1 MKNRKKQY
9 LRSLRLAK
17 KLAAVAMLS
26 ATLAGASTSLVK
38 LTSSTAYAAEYKSGQ
53 VGSNKLEFEGKVTSN
68 TKVTTKPMDLVA
80 IIDYSSSYQS
90 KRNKSLAQ
98 LKKLIE
104 QDLSDDSQ
112 VMLQAYI
119 YNKPS
124 SYAAHGAQL
133 DYSKLKDADWETGIS
148 TVLVKKSEAIAMI
161 DKLMQIKYPNTPGGL
176 PTYSDLFNAVSTTF
190 GDKAFKNGDK
200 DGDKVTVVPF
210 EDVYSAQKNKS
221 KLVSVIQFTDGW
233 ADTEKMDSTFA
244 DWAKKNAKTFM
255 SVVNLNKVSNE
266 DNNDPNSIK
275 SMQDLGHPN
284 IYNVTG
290 KDDAT
295 VEKELIEQFKNTAT
309 ESNTTTTKQKG
320 QVEITPEEGIT
331 LKTAELV
338 DPSGKKTP
346 LTIKDNKVV
355 YDAGELSN
363 GKYTVNYTFE
373 GNVKAA
379 KKITASAKVD
389 GKEVAKAEDTV
400 TPNEPA
406 KKVEPTVTRKTEKI
420 PFNTIIRE
428 NKDLEAGVKKV
439 VHKGVEGEK
448 EFVTTTTPDVEGKT
462 GVAKGNV
469 SFTTKASVTTSNEI
483 KPRSIFAIFDNSGS
497 VHGGDDDRIRSSFI
511 PLLET
516 MSPNDQIQIATYGIN
531 QKTSYYSNGPKDKER
546 MVTKMMNRAEFAK
559 LAEDAM
565 KGGTTREAIESNK
578 LVYDFKGV
586 KDSGSGYEFEDIF
599 DTARNKDYTPVVMQ
613 FTDSWEYEEEIDSS
627 FAEWSKS
634 HAKTFMSVIYG
645 SGRAEVA
652 MKKAGHPNIFLAA
665 GEFTKDS
672 DQTKKV
678 LEQIK
683 ATTTEVVKKGANQTV
698 KVSIGGQGVTVTKA
712 ALKGA
717 VNKDLP
723 IKDGKV
729 EFSEAL
735 ADGSYTLEYEAKG
748 SGTLKSLVT
757 VDGKEAANKTDDL
770 KGEAGQKGSSKT
782 AENIIKQP
790 EDEIIEVGTKPKV
803 EKEKIPYQ
811 TTEEE
816 DPTLAEGERK
826 VKVKGVEGLKTT
838 TTSYTLDIKTGEV
851 TPSVKTDEEPKT
863 DEVILVGTKGSKSE
877 TSEKKIPFE
886 TIIEKDPELDEGV
899 EKVVREGVEGVIKVT
914 TTYET
919 QKGVK
924 VEGSEKSTEEV
935 VTEKVD
941 KIVHVGT
948 KKKAAQVKLRF
959 LDQKSN
965 KSLKDDEIVTNDKS
979 KFGDEFSL
987 KPEKELKV
995 GKDLYRLVEIK
1006 LTDAKEDSKIEGL
1019 SEDKKSLTSKVTEA
1033 EQSYDAVYERVV
1045 YTSYVDENGK
1055 ELDKTVEG
1063 AQEKKEIKGYD
1074 FVKTEKS
1081 DNGDVKHIYRAK
1093 PIKGKTP
1100 VKYAETNEKSGVMYS
1115 ILGLI
1120 GAAALAESIRRKKQ
1134 SK

>member
-9 LRSLRLAK
+9 LRSLKLAK
-17 KLAAVAMLS
+17 KLAAVTMLS
-26 ATLAGASTSLVK
+26 VTLAGASTSLVR
-38 LTSSTAYAAEYKSGQ
+38 LTSPSVLAAEQTNRRVEKIPFKTETKEDPTLPKGEKKVVQKSVEGEKEIVTTTPSESQ
-53 VGSNKLEFEGKVTSN
+53 STRKPVDVIMPYDVSGSTYGGTSELDHLEAVAKHGADDTRYLIIGYDEGNTPDGFALRKVEKGATDSETKTTGARISKVTRFLSKQEVL
-68 TKVTTKPMDLVA
+68 TFVKKVRELLPASHQDGSWSWDKAMKALKYYDPQYMEEDGTSKDLGTPYEE
-80 IIDYSSSYQS
+80 IFEKGRD
-90 KRNKSLAQ
+90 KNKAVGILWFT
-98 LKKLIE
+98 
-104 QDLSDDSQ
+104 D
-112 VMLQAYI
+112 
-119 YNKPS
+119 
-124 SYAAHGAQL
+124 
-133 DYSKLKDADWETGIS
+133 DWEGW
-148 TVLVKKSEAIAMI
+148 E
-161 DKLMQIKYPNTPGGL
+161 KYDT
-176 PTYSDLFNAVSTTF
+176 SF
-190 GDKAFKNGDK
+190 
-200 DGDKVTVVPF
+200 F
-210 EDVYSAQKNKS
+210 EWAQKNHADQFLTVVYGGTNSLSYNTLTKAGQKAILTTADKDQTALANEIAEKFT
-221 KLVSVIQFTDGW
+221 KLVTITTPGRPTTSEKVIK
-233 ADTEKMDSTFA
+233 EP
-244 DWAKKNAKTFM
+244 
-255 SVVNLNKVSNE
+255 VNEIIAIGTKV
-266 DNNDPNSIK
+266 
-275 SMQDLGHPN
+275 
-284 IYNVTG
+284 
-290 KDDAT
+290 
-295 VEKELIEQFKNTAT
+295 
-309 ESNTTTTKQKG
+309 
-320 QVEITPEEGIT
+320 
-331 LKTAELV
+331 AE
-338 DPSGKKTP
+338 
-346 LTIKDNKVV
+346 
-355 YDAGELSN
+355 
-363 GKYTVNYTFE
+363 
-373 GNVKAA
+373 
-379 KKITASAKVD
+379 AKVT
-389 GKEVAKAEDTV
+389 K
-400 TPNEPA
+400 
-406 KKVEPTVTRKTEKI
+406 RTEKI
-420 PFNTIIRE
+420 PFKTIIRE

-462 GVAKGNV
+462 GTAKGNV
-469 SFTTKASVTTSNEI
+469 TFTTKASVTTSNEI

-497 VHGGDDDRIRSSFI
+497 VQGGNDDRIRSSFI

-516 MSPNDQIQIATYGIN
+516 MGPNDQIQIATYGIN
-531 QKTSYYSNGPKDKER
+531 QKTSYYSNGPKDRER
-546 MVTKMMNRAEFAK
+546 MVTKMMNREEFAK

-565 KGGTTREAIESNK
+565 KGGTTREAIEANK

-665 GEFTKDS
+665 GEFKKDS

-698 KVSIGGQGVTVTKA
+698 KVSIDGQGVTVTKA
-712 ALKGA
+712 TLKGVA
-717 VNKDLP
+717 TKELP
-723 IKDGKV
+723 VKDGKV

-735 ADGSYTLEYEAKG
+735 ADGSYTIEYEA
-748 SGTLKSLVT
+748 SGNGALKTTVT
-757 VDGKEAANKTDDL
+757 VDGKEAANKTDNL
-770 KGEAGQKGSSKT
+770 KSEAGQKGSSNT

-790 EDEIIEVGTKPKV
+790 EDEIIEVGTKPVTKESATPFKTIYKEDKELEAGKKVVKQEGSAGAGSIMITYTLNKQTGEVTPKETKSDKPAQDEIIEVGTKPKV
-803 EKEKIPYQ
+803 EKEKIPYS
-811 TTEEE
+811 TIEEE

-826 VKVKGVEGLKTT
+826 VKVKGVEGSKTT
-838 TTSYTLDIKTGEV
+838 TTSYKLNETTGEV

-863 DEVILVGTKGSKSE
+863 DEVIL
-877 TSEKKIPFE
+877 
-886 TIIEKDPELDEGV
+886 
-899 EKVVREGVEGVIKVT
+899 
-914 TTYET
+914 
-919 QKGVK
+919 
-924 VEGSEKSTEEV
+924 
-935 VTEKVD
+935 
-941 KIVHVGT
+941 VGT

-1006 LTDAKEDSKIEGL
+1006 LTDSKEDSKIEGL
-1019 SEDKKSLTSKVTEA
+1019 SEDKKSLTSKVTES

-1063 AQEKKEIKGYD
+1063 AQDKKEIKGYD

>member
-9 LRSLRLAK
+9 LRSLKLAK

-26 ATLAGASTSLVK
+26 ATLAGASTSIVK
-38 LTSSTAYAAEYKSGQ
+38 LTSLTAYAAEQ
-53 VGSNKLEFEGKVTSN
+53 
-68 TKVTTKPMDLVA
+68 
-80 IIDYSSSYQS
+80 
-90 KRNKSLAQ
+90 
-98 LKKLIE
+98 
-104 QDLSDDSQ
+104 
-112 VMLQAYI
+112 
-119 YNKPS
+119 
-124 SYAAHGAQL
+124 
-133 DYSKLKDADWETGIS
+133 TGRR
-148 TVLVKKSEAIAMI
+148 V
-161 DKLMQIKYPNTPGGL
+161 
-176 PTYSDLFNAVSTTF
+176 
-190 GDKAFKNGDK
+190 
-200 DGDKVTVVPF
+200 
-210 EDVYSAQKNKS
+210 
-221 KLVSVIQFTDGW
+221 
-233 ADTEKMDSTFA
+233 
-244 DWAKKNAKTFM
+244 
-255 SVVNLNKVSNE
+255 
-266 DNNDPNSIK
+266 
-275 SMQDLGHPN
+275 
-284 IYNVTG
+284 
-290 KDDAT
+290 
-295 VEKELIEQFKNTAT
+295 
-309 ESNTTTTKQKG
+309 
-320 QVEITPEEGIT
+320 
-331 LKTAELV
+331 
-338 DPSGKKTP
+338 
-346 LTIKDNKVV
+346 
-355 YDAGELSN
+355 
-363 GKYTVNYTFE
+363 
-373 GNVKAA
+373 
-379 KKITASAKVD
+379 
-389 GKEVAKAEDTV
+389 
-400 TPNEPA
+400 
-406 KKVEPTVTRKTEKI
+406 EKI
-420 PFNTIIRE
+420 PFKTE
-428 NKDLEAGVKKV
+428 TKEDPTLPEGEKKV
-439 VHKGVEGEK
+439 VQKGVEGEK
-448 EFVTTTTPDVEGKT
+448 EYVTTTIADVPGQDGT
-462 GVAKGNV
+462 AQGSVT
-469 SFTTKASVTTSNEI
+469 FTTKASVTTSNEI

-516 MSPNDQIQIATYGIN
+516 MGPNDQIQIATYGIN
-531 QKTSYYSNGPKDKER
+531 QKTSYYSNGPKDRER
-546 MVTKMMNRAEFAK
+546 MVTKMMNREEFAK

-565 KGGTTREAIESNK
+565 KGGTTREAIEANK

-652 MKKAGHPNIFLAA
+652 MKKAGHANIFLAA

-757 VDGKEAANKTDDL
+757 VDGKEVGNKTSEL
-770 KGEAGQKGSSKT
+770 KSTPGKKGESKT
-782 AENIIKQP
+782 VENIIKQP
-790 EDEIIEVGTKPKV
+790 VNEIIHIGTKGAKSNVTEKKV
-803 EKEKIPYQ
+803 PFETIRK
-811 TTEEE
+811 E
-816 DPTLAEGERK
+816 DPTLEEGQEK
-826 VKVKGVEGLKTT
+826 VIQEGVEGVIKVTTTYDTQKGQKVEGSEKVTEKETVKKVDKIIAVGTKGSKSEVTEKKVPFETIKKDDPTLEEGQEKVVQEGVEGVIKVTTTYETQKGEKVKGSEK
-838 TTSYTLDIKTGEV
+838 V
-851 TPSVKTDEEPKT
+851 TEEKVA
-863 DEVILVGTKGSKSE
+863 DKVDKIIAVGTKGSKSE
-877 TSEKKIPFE
+877 TSEKKVPFE

-941 KIVHVGT
+941 KIIHVGT

-1063 AQEKKEIKGYD
+1063 AQDKKEIKGYD

>member
-1 MKNRKKQY
+1 M
-9 LRSLRLAK
+9 
-17 KLAAVAMLS
+17 
-26 ATLAGASTSLVK
+26 G
-38 LTSSTAYAAEYKSGQ
+38 
-53 VGSNKLEFEGKVTSN
+53 
-68 TKVTTKPMDLVA
+68 
-80 IIDYSSSYQS
+80 
-90 KRNKSLAQ
+90 
-98 LKKLIE
+98 
-104 QDLSDDSQ
+104 
-112 VMLQAYI
+112 
-119 YNKPS
+119 
-124 SYAAHGAQL
+124 
-133 DYSKLKDADWETGIS
+133 
-148 TVLVKKSEAIAMI
+148 
-161 DKLMQIKYPNTPGGL
+161 
-176 PTYSDLFNAVSTTF
+176 
-190 GDKAFKNGDK
+190 
-200 DGDKVTVVPF
+200 
-210 EDVYSAQKNKS
+210 
-221 KLVSVIQFTDGW
+221 
-233 ADTEKMDSTFA
+233 
-244 DWAKKNAKTFM
+244 
-255 SVVNLNKVSNE
+255 
-266 DNNDPNSIK
+266 
-275 SMQDLGHPN
+275 
-284 IYNVTG
+284 
-290 KDDAT
+290 
-295 VEKELIEQFKNTAT
+295 
-309 ESNTTTTKQKG
+309 
-320 QVEITPEEGIT
+320 
-331 LKTAELV
+331 
-338 DPSGKKTP
+338 
-346 LTIKDNKVV
+346 
-355 YDAGELSN
+355 
-363 GKYTVNYTFE
+363 
-373 GNVKAA
+373 
-379 KKITASAKVD
+379 
-389 GKEVAKAEDTV
+389 
-400 TPNEPA
+400 
-406 KKVEPTVTRKTEKI
+406 
-420 PFNTIIRE
+420 
-428 NKDLEAGVKKV
+428 
-439 VHKGVEGEK
+439 
-448 EFVTTTTPDVEGKT
+448 
-462 GVAKGNV
+462 
-469 SFTTKASVTTSNEI
+469 
-483 KPRSIFAIFDNSGS
+483 
-497 VHGGDDDRIRSSFI
+497 
-511 PLLET
+511 
-516 MSPNDQIQIATYGIN
+516 PNDQIQIATYGIN
-531 QKTSYYSNGPKDKER
+531 QKTSYYSNGPKDRER
-546 MVTKMMNRAEFAK
+546 MVTKMMNREEFAK

-565 KGGTTREAIESNK
+565 KGGTTREAIEANK

-627 FAEWSKS
+627 FAEWSKA

-757 VDGKEAANKTDDL
+757 VDGKEVGNKTSEL
-770 KGEAGQKGSSKT
+770 KSTPGKKGESKT
-782 AENIIKQP
+782 VENIIKQP
-790 EDEIIEVGTKPKV
+790 VNEIIHIGTKGAKSNVTEKKV
-803 EKEKIPYQ
+803 PFETIRK
-811 TTEEE
+811 E
-816 DPTLAEGERK
+816 DPTLEEGQEK
-826 VKVKGVEGLKTT
+826 VIQEGVEGVIKVTTTYDTQKGQKVEGSEKVTEKETVKKVDKIIAVGTTGSKSEVTEKKVPFETIKKDDPTLEEGQEKVVQEGVEGVIKVTTTYETQKGEKVKGSEKIT
-838 TTSYTLDIKTGEV
+838 
-851 TPSVKTDEEPKT
+851 EEKVA
-863 DEVILVGTKGSKSE
+863 DKVDKIIAVGTKGSKSE
-877 TSEKKIPFE
+877 TSEKKVPFE

-941 KIVHVGT
+941 KIIHVGT

-1006 LTDAKEDSKIEGL
+1006 LTDSKEDSKIEGL

-1063 AQEKKEIKGYD
+1063 AQDKKEIKGYD

>member
-9 LRSLRLAK
+9 LRSLKLAK
-17 KLAAVAMLS
+17 KFAAVAMLS

-38 LTSSTAYAAEYKSGQ
+38 LTSSTAYAAEQ
-53 VGSNKLEFEGKVTSN
+53 
-68 TKVTTKPMDLVA
+68 
-80 IIDYSSSYQS
+80 
-90 KRNKSLAQ
+90 
-98 LKKLIE
+98 
-104 QDLSDDSQ
+104 
-112 VMLQAYI
+112 
-119 YNKPS
+119 
-124 SYAAHGAQL
+124 
-133 DYSKLKDADWETGIS
+133 TGRR
-148 TVLVKKSEAIAMI
+148 V
-161 DKLMQIKYPNTPGGL
+161 
-176 PTYSDLFNAVSTTF
+176 
-190 GDKAFKNGDK
+190 
-200 DGDKVTVVPF
+200 
-210 EDVYSAQKNKS
+210 
-221 KLVSVIQFTDGW
+221 
-233 ADTEKMDSTFA
+233 
-244 DWAKKNAKTFM
+244 
-255 SVVNLNKVSNE
+255 
-266 DNNDPNSIK
+266 
-275 SMQDLGHPN
+275 
-284 IYNVTG
+284 
-290 KDDAT
+290 
-295 VEKELIEQFKNTAT
+295 
-309 ESNTTTTKQKG
+309 
-320 QVEITPEEGIT
+320 
-331 LKTAELV
+331 
-338 DPSGKKTP
+338 
-346 LTIKDNKVV
+346 
-355 YDAGELSN
+355 
-363 GKYTVNYTFE
+363 
-373 GNVKAA
+373 
-379 KKITASAKVD
+379 
-389 GKEVAKAEDTV
+389 
-400 TPNEPA
+400 
-406 KKVEPTVTRKTEKI
+406 EKI
-420 PFNTIIRE
+420 PFKTE
-428 NKDLEAGVKKV
+428 TKEDPTLPEGEKKV
-439 VHKGVEGEK
+439 VQKGVEGEK
-448 EFVTTTTPDVEGKT
+448 EYVTTTIADVPGQDGT
-462 GVAKGNV
+462 AQGSVT
-469 SFTTKASVTTSNEI
+469 FTTKASVTTSNEI

-516 MSPNDQIQIATYGIN
+516 MGPNDQIQIATYGIN

-565 KGGTTREAIESNK
+565 KGGTTREAIEANK

-627 FAEWSKS
+627 FAEWSKA

-645 SGRAEVA
+645 SGRAEIA

-712 ALKGA
+712 TLKGA
-717 VNKDLP
+717 ATKELP
-723 IKDGKV
+723 VKDGKV

-757 VDGKEAANKTDDL
+757 VDGKEVGNKTAEL
-770 KGEAGQKGSSKT
+770 KATPGKKGESKT
-782 AENIIKQP
+782 VENIIKNP
-790 EDEIIEVGTKPKV
+790 INEIIHIGTKGAKSDVTEKKVPFETIRKEDPTVEEGTEKVIQEGVEGVIKVTTTYDTQKGQKVEGSEKVTEKETVKKVDKIIAVGTKGAKSEVTEKKV
-803 EKEKIPYQ
+803 PFETIKKD
-811 TTEEE
+811 
-816 DPTLAEGERK
+816 DPTLEEGQEK
-826 VKVKGVEGLKTT
+826 VVQEGVEGVIKVTTTYETQKGEKVKGSEKVMEEK
-838 TTSYTLDIKTGEV
+838 V
-851 TPSVKTDEEPKT
+851 TDKVDK
-863 DEVILVGTKGSKSE
+863 IIAVGTKGSKSE

-899 EKVVREGVEGVIKVT
+899 EKVVREGVEGLIKIT
-914 TTYET
+914 TTYDT

-941 KIVHVGT
+941 KIIHVGT
-948 KKKAAQVKLRF
+948 KKKAAQVRLRF
-959 LDQKSN
+959 IDKKSN

-1006 LTDAKEDSKIEGL
+1006 LTDSKEDSKIEGL
-1019 SEDKKSLTSKVTEA
+1019 SEDKKSLTSKVTESG
-1033 EQSYDAVYERVV
+1033 QSYDAVYERVV

-1063 AQEKKEIKGYD
+1063 AQDKKEIKGYD

-1081 DNGDVKHIYRAK
+1081 DNGDVKHIYKAK

-1100 VKYAETNEKSGVMYS
+1100 TKYAETNEKSGVMYS

-1120 GAAALAESIRRKKQ
+1120 GAAALVESIRRKKQ

>member
-9 LRSLRLAK
+9 LRSLKLAK
-17 KLAAVAMLS
+17 KFAAVAMLS

-38 LTSSTAYAAEYKSGQ
+38 LTSSTAYAAEQ
-53 VGSNKLEFEGKVTSN
+53 
-68 TKVTTKPMDLVA
+68 
-80 IIDYSSSYQS
+80 
-90 KRNKSLAQ
+90 
-98 LKKLIE
+98 
-104 QDLSDDSQ
+104 
-112 VMLQAYI
+112 
-119 YNKPS
+119 
-124 SYAAHGAQL
+124 
-133 DYSKLKDADWETGIS
+133 TGRR
-148 TVLVKKSEAIAMI
+148 V
-161 DKLMQIKYPNTPGGL
+161 
-176 PTYSDLFNAVSTTF
+176 
-190 GDKAFKNGDK
+190 
-200 DGDKVTVVPF
+200 
-210 EDVYSAQKNKS
+210 
-221 KLVSVIQFTDGW
+221 
-233 ADTEKMDSTFA
+233 
-244 DWAKKNAKTFM
+244 
-255 SVVNLNKVSNE
+255 
-266 DNNDPNSIK
+266 
-275 SMQDLGHPN
+275 
-284 IYNVTG
+284 
-290 KDDAT
+290 
-295 VEKELIEQFKNTAT
+295 
-309 ESNTTTTKQKG
+309 
-320 QVEITPEEGIT
+320 
-331 LKTAELV
+331 
-338 DPSGKKTP
+338 
-346 LTIKDNKVV
+346 
-355 YDAGELSN
+355 
-363 GKYTVNYTFE
+363 
-373 GNVKAA
+373 
-379 KKITASAKVD
+379 
-389 GKEVAKAEDTV
+389 
-400 TPNEPA
+400 
-406 KKVEPTVTRKTEKI
+406 EKI
-420 PFNTIIRE
+420 PFKTE
-428 NKDLEAGVKKV
+428 TKEDPTLPEGEKKV
-439 VHKGVEGEK
+439 VQKGVEGEK
-448 EFVTTTTPDVEGKT
+448 EYVTTTIADVPGQDGT
-462 GVAKGNV
+462 AQGSVT
-469 SFTTKASVTTSNEI
+469 FTTKASVTTSNEI

-516 MSPNDQIQIATYGIN
+516 MGPNDQIQIATYGIN

-565 KGGTTREAIESNK
+565 KGGTTREAIEANK

-712 ALKGA
+712 TLKGVA
-717 VNKDLP
+717 TKELP
-723 IKDGKV
+723 VKDGKV

-757 VDGKEAANKTDDL
+757 VDGKEVGNKTSEL
-770 KGEAGQKGSSKT
+770 KATPGKKGESKT
-782 AENIIKQP
+782 VENIIKQP
-790 EDEIIEVGTKPKV
+790 VNEIIHIGTKGAKSNVTEKKV
-803 EKEKIPYQ
+803 PFETIRK
-811 TTEEE
+811 E
-816 DPTLAEGERK
+816 DPTLEEGKEK
-826 VKVKGVEGLKTT
+826 VIQEGVEGVIKVTTTYDTQKGQKVEGSEKVTEKETVKKVDKIIAVGTKGSKSEVTEKKVPFETIKKDDPTLEEGQEKVVQEGVEGVIKVTTTYETQKGEKVKGSEK
-838 TTSYTLDIKTGEV
+838 V
-851 TPSVKTDEEPKT
+851 TEEKVTDKV
-863 DEVILVGTKGSKSE
+863 DKIIAVGTKGSKSE

-899 EKVVREGVEGVIKVT
+899 EKVIREGVEGVIKVT

-941 KIVHVGT
+941 KIIHVGT

-987 KPEKELKV
+987 KPENEIKV

-1006 LTDAKEDSKIEGL
+1006 LTDSKEDSKIEGL
-1019 SEDKKSLTSKVTEA
+1019 SEDKKSLTSKVTES

-1063 AQEKKEIKGYD
+1063 AQDKKEIKGYD

>member
-9 LRSLRLAK
+9 LRSLKLAK
-17 KLAAVAMLS
+17 KFAAVAMLS
-26 ATLAGASTSLVK
+26 ATLAGASTSIVK
-38 LTSSTAYAAEYKSGQ
+38 LTSSTAHAAEQ
-53 VGSNKLEFEGKVTSN
+53 
-68 TKVTTKPMDLVA
+68 
-80 IIDYSSSYQS
+80 
-90 KRNKSLAQ
+90 
-98 LKKLIE
+98 
-104 QDLSDDSQ
+104 
-112 VMLQAYI
+112 
-119 YNKPS
+119 
-124 SYAAHGAQL
+124 
-133 DYSKLKDADWETGIS
+133 TGRR
-148 TVLVKKSEAIAMI
+148 V
-161 DKLMQIKYPNTPGGL
+161 
-176 PTYSDLFNAVSTTF
+176 
-190 GDKAFKNGDK
+190 
-200 DGDKVTVVPF
+200 
-210 EDVYSAQKNKS
+210 
-221 KLVSVIQFTDGW
+221 
-233 ADTEKMDSTFA
+233 
-244 DWAKKNAKTFM
+244 
-255 SVVNLNKVSNE
+255 
-266 DNNDPNSIK
+266 
-275 SMQDLGHPN
+275 
-284 IYNVTG
+284 
-290 KDDAT
+290 
-295 VEKELIEQFKNTAT
+295 
-309 ESNTTTTKQKG
+309 
-320 QVEITPEEGIT
+320 
-331 LKTAELV
+331 
-338 DPSGKKTP
+338 
-346 LTIKDNKVV
+346 
-355 YDAGELSN
+355 
-363 GKYTVNYTFE
+363 
-373 GNVKAA
+373 
-379 KKITASAKVD
+379 
-389 GKEVAKAEDTV
+389 
-400 TPNEPA
+400 
-406 KKVEPTVTRKTEKI
+406 EKI
-420 PFNTIIRE
+420 PFKTE
-428 NKDLEAGVKKV
+428 TKEDPTLPEGEKKV
-439 VHKGVEGEK
+439 VQKGVEGEK
-448 EFVTTTTPDVEGKT
+448 EYVTTTIADVPGQDGT
-462 GVAKGNV
+462 AQGSVT
-469 SFTTKASVTTSNEI
+469 FTTKASVTTSNEI

-516 MSPNDQIQIATYGIN
+516 MGPNDQIQIATYGIN
-531 QKTSYYSNGPKDKER
+531 QKTSYYSNGPKDRER
-546 MVTKMMNRAEFAK
+546 MVTKMMNREEFAK

-565 KGGTTREAIESNK
+565 KGGTTREAIEANK

-627 FAEWSKS
+627 FAEWSKA

-757 VDGKEAANKTDDL
+757 VDGKEVGNKTSEL
-770 KGEAGQKGSSKT
+770 KSTPGKKGESKT
-782 AENIIKQP
+782 VENIIKQP
-790 EDEIIEVGTKPKV
+790 VNEIIHIGTKGAKSNVTEKKV
-803 EKEKIPYQ
+803 PFETIRK
-811 TTEEE
+811 E
-816 DPTLAEGERK
+816 DPTLEEGQEK
-826 VKVKGVEGLKTT
+826 VIQEGVEGVIKVTTTYDTQKGQKVEGSEKVTEKETVKKVDKIIAVGTKGSKSEVTEKKVPFETIKKDDPTLEEGQEKVVQEGVEGVIKVTTTYETQKGEKVKGSEK
-838 TTSYTLDIKTGEV
+838 V
-851 TPSVKTDEEPKT
+851 TEEKVA
-863 DEVILVGTKGSKSE
+863 DKVDKIIAVGTKGSKSE
-877 TSEKKIPFE
+877 TSEKKVPFE

-914 TTYET
+914 TTYDT

-941 KIVHVGT
+941 KIIHVGT

-965 KSLKDDEIVTNDKS
+965 KSLKDDEIVTTDKS
-979 KFGDEFSL
+979 QFGDEFSL

-1006 LTDAKEDSKIEGL
+1006 ITDSKEDSKIEGL
-1019 SEDKKSLTSKVTEA
+1019 SEDKKSLTSKVTES

-1063 AQEKKEIKGYD
+1063 AQDKKEIKGYD

>member
-9 LRSLRLAK
+9 LRSLKLAK
-17 KLAAVAMLS
+17 KFAAVAMLS
-26 ATLAGASTSLVK
+26 ATLAGASTSIVK
-38 LTSSTAYAAEYKSGQ
+38 LTSSTAYAAEQ
-53 VGSNKLEFEGKVTSN
+53 
-68 TKVTTKPMDLVA
+68 
-80 IIDYSSSYQS
+80 
-90 KRNKSLAQ
+90 
-98 LKKLIE
+98 
-104 QDLSDDSQ
+104 
-112 VMLQAYI
+112 
-119 YNKPS
+119 
-124 SYAAHGAQL
+124 
-133 DYSKLKDADWETGIS
+133 TGRR
-148 TVLVKKSEAIAMI
+148 V
-161 DKLMQIKYPNTPGGL
+161 
-176 PTYSDLFNAVSTTF
+176 
-190 GDKAFKNGDK
+190 
-200 DGDKVTVVPF
+200 
-210 EDVYSAQKNKS
+210 
-221 KLVSVIQFTDGW
+221 
-233 ADTEKMDSTFA
+233 
-244 DWAKKNAKTFM
+244 
-255 SVVNLNKVSNE
+255 
-266 DNNDPNSIK
+266 
-275 SMQDLGHPN
+275 
-284 IYNVTG
+284 
-290 KDDAT
+290 
-295 VEKELIEQFKNTAT
+295 
-309 ESNTTTTKQKG
+309 
-320 QVEITPEEGIT
+320 
-331 LKTAELV
+331 
-338 DPSGKKTP
+338 
-346 LTIKDNKVV
+346 
-355 YDAGELSN
+355 
-363 GKYTVNYTFE
+363 
-373 GNVKAA
+373 
-379 KKITASAKVD
+379 
-389 GKEVAKAEDTV
+389 
-400 TPNEPA
+400 
-406 KKVEPTVTRKTEKI
+406 EKI
-420 PFNTIIRE
+420 PFKTE
-428 NKDLEAGVKKV
+428 TKEDPTLPEGEKKV
-439 VHKGVEGEK
+439 VQKGVEGEK
-448 EFVTTTTPDVEGKT
+448 EYVTTTVADVPGQDGT
-462 GVAKGNV
+462 AQGSVT
-469 SFTTKASVTTSNEI
+469 FTTKASVTTSNEI

-516 MSPNDQIQIATYGIN
+516 MGPNDQIQIATYGIN
-531 QKTSYYSNGPKDKER
+531 QKTSYYSNGPKDRER
-546 MVTKMMNRAEFAK
+546 MVTKMMNREEFAK

-565 KGGTTREAIESNK
+565 KGGTTREAIEANK

-723 IKDGKV
+723 IKNGKV
-729 EFSEAL
+729 ESSEAL

-757 VDGKEAANKTDDL
+757 VDGKEVGNKTSEL
-770 KGEAGQKGSSKT
+770 KSTLGKKGESKT
-782 AENIIKQP
+782 VENIIKQP
-790 EDEIIEVGTKPKV
+790 VNEIIHIGTKGAKSNVTEKKV
-803 EKEKIPYQ
+803 PFETIRK
-811 TTEEE
+811 E
-816 DPTLAEGERK
+816 DPTLEEGQEK
-826 VKVKGVEGLKTT
+826 VIQEGVEGVIKVTTTYDTQKGQKVEGSEKVTEKETVKKVDKIIAVGTKGSKSEVTEKKVPFETIKKDDPTLEEGQEKVVQEGVEGVIKVTTTYETQKGEKVKGSEK
-838 TTSYTLDIKTGEV
+838 V
-851 TPSVKTDEEPKT
+851 TEEKVTDKV
-863 DEVILVGTKGSKSE
+863 DKIIAVGTKGSKSE

-941 KIVHVGT
+941 KIIHVGT

-959 LDQKSN
+959 IDKNSN
-965 KSLKDDEIVTNDKS
+965 KSLKDDEIVTSDKS

-1019 SEDKKSLTSKVTEA
+1019 SEDKKSLTSKVSES

-1063 AQEKKEIKGYD
+1063 AQDKKEIKGYD

-1081 DNGDVKHIYRAK
+1081 DNGDVKHIYKAK